1 MSSTPSISV
10 TVEKPLYFIGGAHGA
25 GKSTLASML
34 ADRSGAEHVSAG
46 TLIRHASARARPE
59 GDKTVGDVDGNQE
72 ILLSA
77 LSLWPRGEQGLIL
90 DGHFCLLGLEDTISP
105 IPLAVF
111 ERMVPR
117 GLILVEAAPETVVQ
131 RLNARDGKRYD
142 PRFVAELIRR
152 ERDHAELMSGR
163 LKVPMHRYESGTPV
177 DEVVAFLSSLGR

>member
-10 TVEKPLYFIGGAHGA
+10 TVEKPLYFMGGAHGV

-34 ADRSGAEHVSAG
+34 ADRSGADHVSAG
-46 TLIRHASARARPE
+46 TLIRHASASARPE

-77 LSLWPRGEQGLIL
+77 LSLWPRREQGLIL
-90 DGHFCLLGLEDTISP
+90 DGHFCLLGLGDTISP

-111 ERMVPR
+111 ERMTPR
-117 GLILVEAAPETVVQ
+117 GFILVEAAPETVVQ

-142 PRFVAELIRR
+142 PCLVAELIRR
-152 ERDHAELMSGR
+152 ERDHAELMSDR